1 VSEPVLVV
9 SDQHG
14 CRAKDARGRCGRK
27 ADRPCAGDIDRR
39 SGADLGGD
47 GSMEIRSAEYRR
59 GRSDHGFFS
68 LARASAYEL
77 PMKMPATARRLLQLT
92 PNPYQNDTLTDAFG
106 PPMCGQGS
114 GLRDALGS
122 GS

>member
-1 VSEPVLVV
+1 MSPA
-9 SDQHG
+9 
-14 CRAKDARGRCGRK
+14 AKDARGRCGRK

-47 GSMEIRSAEYRR
+47 GSIES
-59 GRSDHGFFS
+59 GRQNIGEVRPRIFS
-68 LARASAYEL
+68 LARVSAYEL
-77 PMKMPATARRLLQLT
+77 PMKMPATARRRLQIT
-92 PNPYQNDTLTDAFG
+92 PSPYHNDTLMDALG
-106 PPMCGQGS
+106 PRMCGQGS

>member
-1 VSEPVLVV
+1 MSPA
-9 SDQHG
+9 
-14 CRAKDARGRCGRK
+14 AKDARGRCGRK

-47 GSMEIRSAEYRR
+47 GSIES
-59 GRSDHGFFS
+59 GRQNIGEVRPRIFS
-68 LARASAYEL
+68 GPRERLRTANE
-77 PMKMPATARRLLQLT
+77 MPAIARRRLQIT
-92 PNPYQNDTLTDAFG
+92 PSPYHNDTLMDALG
-106 PPMCGQGS
+106 PRMCGQAS